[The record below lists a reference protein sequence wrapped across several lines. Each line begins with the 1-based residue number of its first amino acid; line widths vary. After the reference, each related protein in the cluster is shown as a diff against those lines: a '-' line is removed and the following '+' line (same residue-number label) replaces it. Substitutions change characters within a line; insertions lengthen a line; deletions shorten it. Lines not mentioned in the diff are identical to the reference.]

1 MRERKR
7 MGKIQTFTE
16 RQTKRSIRALELLIE
31 AEYNMISR
39 KSSAGNRDQTSV
51 ESVVLELVVR
61 KLRD

>member
-1 MRERKR
+1 